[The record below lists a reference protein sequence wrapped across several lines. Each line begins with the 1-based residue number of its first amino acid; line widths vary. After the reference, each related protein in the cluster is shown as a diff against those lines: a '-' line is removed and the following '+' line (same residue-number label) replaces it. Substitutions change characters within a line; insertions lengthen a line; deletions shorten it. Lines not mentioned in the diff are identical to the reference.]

1 METVNSILGW
11 IGTYSGQIG
20 GILSDIGI
28 GGGNTGG
35 SVGGGVST
43 PPVYPVQPA
52 TTTTTTFAGIP
63 MSTIALLAVGYLI
76 FKK

>member
-20 GILSDIGI
+20 GILSDIGV
-28 GGGNTGG
+28 GGGSSG
-35 SVGGGVST
+35 GGGVST
-43 PPVYPVQPA
+43 PPVVPVEPA

-63 MSTIALLAVGYLI
+63 MSTVALLAVAYLI